1 MKFTISS
8 AFGELSPVRNGRVHH
23 GIDLAMPSGTE
34 LRSLVEGTVEK
45 VVDYGT
51 KNIGK
56 GVVIRGEDGNLYT
69 YGHLEKILVEKGQ
82 HLNSADIIGLSGNS
96 GHSTGPHLHF
106 QIQKPDGTFVDPT
119 PHIEALDAM
128 SGDVAGFIGNPAP
141 DGSVLD
147 WFNDFTGDL
156 VRGEIEFIMKPIGLF
171 LKECGLFLWDWAL
184 YILPDLMGYG
194 AILAGITIIIGAAVG
209 KGGMIKPLTYY
220 AIALILVICILGS
233 V

>member
-8 AFGELSPVRNGRVHH
+8 AFGELSPVRNGRIHH
-23 GIDLAMPSGTE
+23 GIDLAMPTGTE

-45 VVDYGT
+45 IVDYGA

-82 HLNSADIIGLSGNS
+82 HLHSADIIGLSGNS

-106 QIQKPDGTFVDPT
+106 QIQKPDGTFLDPT
-119 PHIEALDAM
+119 PYAEKLDSM
-128 SGDVAGFIGNPAP
+128 SGHIYGYIGTPAP

-156 VRGEIEFIMKPIGLF
+156 VRGEIELIMKPIGIF
-171 LKECGLFLWDWAL
+171 LKECGLFLWDWFVFM
-184 YILPDLMGYG
+184 LPDIMGYG
-194 AILAGITIIIGAAVG
+194 TILAGVCIMVGAAVG
-209 KGGMIKPLTYY
+209 KGGMIKPLAWYG
-220 AIALILVICILGS
+220 IALILAICILGN